1 MLKPKFVSLLKHW
14 KNYSLQQLIT
24 DCTSGLIVGI
34 VALPLAI
41 AFAIASGVSPEKGLV
56 TAIIGGFLVSSL
68 GGSRVQIA
76 GPTGAFVVI
85 VYGVVQKHGIEG
97 LYVSTIMAGILLII
111 LGFARIGSMIK
122 FMPYPVIVGFT
133 SGIAVIIFSSE
144 IKDFLGLKMGS
155 VPADFIQ
162 KWEQYGQHINTAN
175 GYASVIA
182 VGTMLMIIFGKKFFK
197 QIPGSLA
204 ALILSTVAVHVFKLP
219 VETIGSRFGEI
230 SHNFPPP
237 IIPHVNLE
245 AIRQLTSPIIAI
257 ALLGGI
263 ESLLSA
269 VVADGMI
276 GGKHRSNMELIAQGI
291 ANMVSPIFGG
301 IPVTGAIARTAT
313 NINNGGRTPIAGIVH
328 AIILLL
334 IMLFLGKWVVYI
346 PLACLA
352 GILVIVAYNMSEWHS
367 FVMLL
372 KSPRSD
378 VIVLWGTFLITVI
391 FDLTTAIQVGVI
403 LSVFLFM
410 RRMAL
415 LANVRVVTDELDDD
429 ETDDENDDPNAIEKK
444 QVPEGVEI
452 YEINGPFFFGASY
465 KFMEAMSSA
474 GRNPR
479 VRIIRMRN
487 VLSLDATGLNAL
499 REQHKN
505 SLKHSIPFLI
515 SGIHTQPL
523 VALAQSGLLGD
534 IGQENIFKS
543 LDDALKRAN
552 QILGEKAKES

>member
-1 MLKPKFVSLLKHW
+1 MLKPKFISLLKNL
-14 KNYSLQQLIT
+14 KNYSFNQFMA
-24 DCTSGLIVGI
+24 DCTSGVIVGI

-41 AFAIASGVSPEKGLV
+41 AFGIASGVSPEKSLI
-56 TAIIGGFLVSSL
+56 TAITGGFIVSFL

-85 VYGVVQKHGIEG
+85 VYGIIQKYGIEG
-97 LYVSTIMAGILLII
+97 LYISTIMAGILLII
-111 LGFARIGSMIK
+111 LGYARIGSMIK
-122 FMPYPVIVGFT
+122 FMPYPVVVGFT
-133 SGIAVIIFSSE
+133 SGIAVIIFSSQ
-144 IKDFLGLKMGS
+144 IKDYLGLSMGG
-155 VPADFIQ
+155 VPAEFFQ
-162 KWEQYGQHINTAN
+162 KWIEYGRHVSTINI
-175 GYASVIA
+175 YAFMLSA
-182 VGTMLMIIFGKKFFK
+182 GTMLIIIFWKKINK
-197 QIPGSLA
+197 QIPGSLV
-204 ALILSTVAVHVFKLP
+204 ALILSTLIVHFLKLP

-230 SHNFPPP
+230 PNNFPAPV
-237 IIPHVNLE
+237 IPKIELE
-245 AIRQLTSPIIAI
+245 TIKQLTSPIIAI

-276 GGKHRSNMELIAQGI
+276 GGRHRSNMELVAQGI
-291 ANMVSPIFGG
+291 ANIVSPIFGG

-313 NINNGGRTPIAGIVH
+313 NINNGGRTPVAGMVH

-378 VIVLWGTFLITVI
+378 VTVLWGTFLITVI
-391 FDLTTAIQVGVI
+391 FDLTMAIQIGVI
-403 LSVFLFM
+403 LSIFLFM

-415 LANVRVVTDELDDD
+415 ITNVRVITDQLEDID
-429 ETDDENDDPNAIEKK
+429 EESDDPHAIEKK
-444 QVPEGVEI
+444 HVPPGVEI

-465 KFMEAMSSA
+465 KFMEAMNEA
-474 GRNPR
+474 GRNPK

-487 VLSLDATGLNAL
+487 VLSLDATGLNAI

-505 SLKHSIPFLI
+505 SLKHGIPFII
-515 SGIHTQPL
+515 SGIHAQPL
-523 VALAQSGLLGD
+523 MVFEQSGFLKA
-534 IGQENIFKS
+534 IGEENIFRS
-543 LDDALKRAN
+543 IDDALKRAD
-552 QILGEKAKES
+552 QLLKERQG